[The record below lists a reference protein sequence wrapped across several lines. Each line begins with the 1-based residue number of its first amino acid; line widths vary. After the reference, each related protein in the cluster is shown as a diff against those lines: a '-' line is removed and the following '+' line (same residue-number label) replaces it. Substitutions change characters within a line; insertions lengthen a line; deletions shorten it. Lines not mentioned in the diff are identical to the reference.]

1 MRQRPLFIPQLR
13 ENPHL
18 EGIVEYFGVLE
29 QKPADINNDLEFVF
43 IGFTNRCGSNY
54 VAELLASDGRLPLGG
69 EYLNFD
75 AVVDNSKKHSL
86 LSFQEYF
93 SFLMRQTAYKK
104 RAVIKVAPSHIELL
118 AQSGILMQIFDR
130 SRFVLI
136 ERSDKLDQ
144 AISHVI
150 AFQTGKFTSKMTGY
164 EGQEAK
170 FDARIVSRVINSIA
184 EDYRFFSSFFGLN
197 GIKLA
202 HVIYEQVVQ
211 DPQRAVTYIGNII
224 GLPDLQVM
232 KEKLSL
238 ERQANAMNAEWRRM
252 YLANPVSL

>member
-1 MRQRPLFIPQLR
+1 MRQRPLYIPQVR
-13 ENPHL
+13 QNPHL
-18 EGIVEYFGVLE
+18 QAIVEHFGTLE
-29 QKPADINNDLEFVF
+29 QKPTDIADDLEFVF

-54 VAELLASDGRLPLGG
+54 VAELLASDGRLPIGG
-69 EYLNFD
+69 EHLNFD

-86 LSFQEYF
+86 RSFQEYF
-93 SFLMRQTAYKK
+93 SFLMRQTVHKK
-104 RAVIKVAPSHIELL
+104 RAVIKVAPPHIELMV
-118 AQSGILMQIFDR
+118 QSGILMQVFDR
-130 SRFVLI
+130 SRFVLV

-170 FDARIVSRVINSIA
+170 FDASIVSRVINGIA

-238 ERQANAMNAEWRRM
+238 ERQANALNTEWRRM